1 MSAAE
6 QGGRVQPA
14 GEQSS
19 SFDFEKAIADIKRAA
34 EVLTR
39 PEAKDTLQA
48 IQDAAKAVAAVTDA
62 VKAVAVSDAMKAV
75 AVQDAVK
82 AVAVSDAVKAVAV
95 QDAVKAVAVSDAVKA
110 VAVQDAVKAVAGLVS
125 DAREQIRGVL
135 AEEIAR
141 AVQMVRDAA
150 SSGNPSKKDER

>member
-48 IQDAAKAVAAVTDA
+48 IQDAAKAVAAVT
-62 VKAVAVSDAMKAV
+62 
-75 AVQDAVK
+75 DAVK